1 MTRGRKP
8 STIVSGSSPVTV
20 VPSPPSYF
28 PKDAKAEW
36 RKIAPILVLER
47 KTLTEADMGTLESYC
62 LSTSTMR
69 QAQRIINV
77 DGLVTADGKRHPA
90 FGIMNAAQT
99 TQRLC
104 AAELGLTPVSRSRPH
119 VRSEGND
126 DDNPFGI

>member
-1 MTRGRKP
+1 MRGRKP
-8 STIVSGSSPVTV
+8 AAIVIGSSPVTV
-20 VPSPPSYF
+20 VPSPPAYF

-104 AAELGLTPVSRSRPH
+104 AAELGLTPVSRSRPS
-119 VRSEGND
+119 VRSEAND
-126 DDNPFGI
+126 DDNPFAI